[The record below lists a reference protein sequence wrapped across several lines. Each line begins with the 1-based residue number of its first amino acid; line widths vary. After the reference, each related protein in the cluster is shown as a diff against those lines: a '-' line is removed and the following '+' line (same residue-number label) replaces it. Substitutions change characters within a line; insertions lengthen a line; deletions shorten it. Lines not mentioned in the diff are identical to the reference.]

1 MILLIMNI
9 IKYVLPMVLVAAGI
23 VIVCITASKNS
34 SVQNN
39 PPRKVPTI
47 APSVA
52 VQERN
57 KKREE
62 KERQLEEHRKK
73 IEERNR
79 ERQRTDGK
87 DALEHYEK
95 LRFMC
100 DLKENDPE
108 AFAAYAAEKTA
119 QLEKMNKNREPVIM
133 AYSEVDE
140 EYEEYLNE
148 MDRRNEEEAKK
159 AKKRRREEEELRD
172 REQEMERLREE
183 EEEQRKKEEEKRI
196 EEETYELLDDWYY

>member
-1 MILLIMNI
+1 MILLIVNI

-23 VIVCITASKNS
+23 VIACITASKNS

-39 PPRKVPTI
+39 PPRKVSTI

-52 VQERN
+52 AQERN

-119 QLEKMNKNREPVIM
+119 QLEEMNKNREPVIM
-133 AYSEVDE
+133 AYPEVDE
-140 EYEEYLNE
+140 EYEEYLDE
-148 MDRRNEEEAKK
+148 MARRNKK
-159 AKKRRREEEELRD
+159 EEEEWIKEMIEADER
-172 REQEMERLREE
+172 RKQEEERLREE
-183 EEEQRKKEEEKRI
+183 EAEEQRKKEEEKRI

>member
-23 VIVCITASKNS
+23 AIVCITASKNS

-47 APSVA
+47 APSA
-52 VQERN
+52 AAQERN

-119 QLEKMNKNREPVIM
+119 QLEEMNKNREPVIM
-133 AYSEVDE
+133 AYPEVDE
-140 EYEEYLNE
+140 EYEEYLDE
-148 MDRRNEEEAKK
+148 MARRNEEEEEAAEKQ
-159 AKKRRREEEELRD
+159 RREEEERL
-172 REQEMERLREE
+172 REQKMERLREE
-183 EEEQRKKEEEKRI
+183 EEEREKEEEKRI